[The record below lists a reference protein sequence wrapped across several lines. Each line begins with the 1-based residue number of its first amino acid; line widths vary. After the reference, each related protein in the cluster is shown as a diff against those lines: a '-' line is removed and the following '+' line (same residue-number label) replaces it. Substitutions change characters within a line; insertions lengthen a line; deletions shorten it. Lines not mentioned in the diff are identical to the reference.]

1 MNLSDN
7 DIELIFDIEH
17 TDNIYD
23 IYSQIKE
30 EDYNDYNYFFENIEF
45 KNFYNF
51 LKKFIDLENSIEFL
65 REKNNPLDKE
75 DEDNLEL
82 DEYANNFQ
90 LTYKKKKDKEQD
102 KEDSNFV

>member
-45 KNFYNF
+45 KNFYSF

-102 KEDSNFV
+102 KEDSIFV